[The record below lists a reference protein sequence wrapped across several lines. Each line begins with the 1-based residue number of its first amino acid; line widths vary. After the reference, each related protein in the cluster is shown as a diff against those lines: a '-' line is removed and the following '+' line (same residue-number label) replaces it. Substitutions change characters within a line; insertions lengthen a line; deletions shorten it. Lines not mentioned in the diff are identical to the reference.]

1 MRYKDT
7 NNPLAAPSKNWQG
20 TKRLQS
26 QTIARASAFYERT
39 RARAHRGRC
48 VRTHSFWCPIQYS
61 RSVTWFPGMGGTKE
75 LRRTSRC
82 HAVFGLKELLTYA
95 KACDTGCRSQT
106 ILEQVR
112 LKPKHGGDSCD
123 ESSPLRRPRPRS
135 WMDRGVTGAS
145 NEQER
150 YSRRAKV

>member
-1 MRYKDT
+1 MRE
-7 NNPLAAPSKNWQG
+7 NPFILVSNTVLAFRDLVSGDGGN
-20 TKRLQS
+20 KR
-26 QTIARASAFYERT
+26 IE
-39 RARAHRGRC
+39 AHVSLSCR
-48 VRTHSFWCPIQYS
+48 
-61 RSVTWFPGMGGTKE
+61 
-75 LRRTSRC
+75 
-82 HAVFGLKELLTYA
+82 FGLKELLTYA

-135 WMDRGVTGAS
+135 WMDRGVMGAS